1 MECHFLLCTI
11 YLNDIKLR
19 QSCVSVTFL
28 SLTDD
33 GKKKIEFI
41 HVSEKALIAINVNV
55 DESASVDGKVKKRE
69 QVLLFGMYDI
79 PQLHCH
85 CHITGPLSGLSFR
98 ISGDVDSIQCIR
110 PASLLKIREGKVPRD
125 RRS

>member
-1 MECHFLLCTI
+1 MECHFLLRTI

-19 QSCVSVTFL
+19 QGYVSVTFL

-55 DESASVDGKVKKRE
+55 DESASTARTAKKIE

-79 PQLHCH
+79 P
-85 CHITGPLSGLSFR
+85 
-98 ISGDVDSIQCIR
+98 
-110 PASLLKIREGKVPRD
+110 
-125 RRS
+125 